1 MQSLT
6 FESHKILKSA
16 IRDSNDRTLR
26 YNTSTTKQGFS
37 RHRTTLEDASAS
49 RSTGPTTIDWR
60 ERTFEIA
67 DKTHSI
73 DLLKRKLSNFSEKR
87 YWKWCDGDEYKVKFA
102 TSSNN
107 WSELTFNLIQVTN
120 LAGDV
125 IAELDPYI
133 EHTFK
138 PSSPVIIRLA
148 RDIRDDEERRF
159 LMLVLLYSE
168 TKRLDRQD

>member
-6 FESHKILKSA
+6 FESDKILKSA

-26 YNTSTTKQGFS
+26 YNTNTTKQGFS
-37 RHRTTLEDASAS
+37 RHRTTLEAASTS
-49 RSTGPTTIDWR
+49 RSTGATTIDWR
-60 ERTFEIA
+60 QRTFEIA
-67 DKTHSI
+67 GKTHSI
-73 DLLKRKLSNFSEKR
+73 DLLKRKLSKFSEKR
-87 YWKWCDGDEYKVKFA
+87 YWKWCDDDEYKVKFA

-107 WSELTFNLIQVTN
+107 WSVTN

-125 IAELDPYI
+125 IAELDPYT

-138 PSSPVIIRLA
+138 PSSPAVIRLA
-148 RDIRDDEERRF
+148 RDIRDEEERRF
-159 LMLVLLYSE
+159 IVLVLLYSE